1 MAQLLFDQAG
11 KRFYHT
17 GVSALALFVTAGTN
31 DTKPAAATV
40 GTDSRAITLN
50 QSLYQE
56 GVAWDGITSATNSPS
71 GGDETELWADNIKY
85 GSMRAAEKSGG
96 TIECYQFPLEF
107 APCNGNIVKN
117 GVVVGQ
123 QSRKKFAFA
132 YKTQVGNDQSG
143 DAGEILHLVW
153 NSSTSPSE
161 HQSSTINDS
170 PDAGTFSFEYS
181 SDSVAYT
188 KSTYASDP
196 DLKPCSTMEINTTTL
211 TGGKNNANYQDLL
224 SVVYG
229 KDPTTQGGSDGIAPQ
244 MPSPDDVLDIMA
256 RALPSG

>member
-1 MAQLLFDQAG
+1 MAQMLFDQAG

-17 GVSALALFVTAGTN
+17 GVANLALFVIAGAN
-31 DTKPAAATV
+31 DTKPTAPIIGST
-40 GTDSRAITLN
+40 TID

-96 TIECYQFPLEF
+96 SLECYQFPEEF
-107 APCNGNIVKN
+107 WPCNGAVIKN

-123 QSRKKFAFA
+123 QARKKFAFA
-132 YKTQVGNDQSG
+132 YKTNVGNDQSS

-153 NSSTSPSE
+153 NSSTNPSE
-161 HQSSTINDS
+161 HQSQTINDS

-188 KSTYASDP
+188 KSVYANDP
-196 DLKPCSTMEINTTTL
+196 DLKPCSTMEINTATL
-211 TGGKNNANYQDLL
+211 TNGKNNANYKDLL
-224 SVVYG
+224 TIIYG
-229 KDPTTQGGSDGIAPQ
+229 RDADSTASPAVEAIEPQ
-244 MPSPDDVLDIMA
+244 MPSPDTVLDIMS